1 MTPPAPDLTAEVT
14 LRRCDLLRP
23 LSERQIAE
31 LAACATTRS
40 LRGGEPLFDQ
50 NDEAHD
56 FFVVAKGRVAVR
68 MMASGGGA
76 IEVFDAGQFHLCGW
90 SSLVAPH
97 EYVAG
102 ATAVE
107 DSTVL
112 VVPAAA
118 AEDIFLLEP
127 FAGYEVMKRLA
138 GDISVRLRNVR
149 TELLG
154 LLNGAGSEQ
163 AELSQTSEAR
173 PHGVV

>member
-1 MTPPAPDLTAEVT
+1 MEPLTACLTSEAT
-14 LRRCDLLRP
+14 LRLCDSLRP
-23 LSERQIAE
+23 LSERQIGE
-31 LAACATTRS
+31 LAACSTTRS
-40 LRGGEPLFDQ
+40 LRKGESLFEQ

-56 FFVVAKGRVAVR
+56 FFVVAAGRIAVR
-68 MMASGGGA
+68 MTASGGGS
-76 IEVFDAGQFHLCGW
+76 IDVFDAEQHRLCGW

-107 DSTVL
+107 ESTVL
-112 VVPAAA
+112 VIPAAA

-138 GDISVRLRNVR
+138 GDISIRLRNVR

-154 LLNGAGSEQ
+154 LLNG
-163 AELSQTSEAR
+163 
-173 PHGVV
+173 

>member
-1 MTPPAPDLTAEVT
+1 MRPPTADLSTAEAT
-14 LRRCDLLRP
+14 LRRCELLRP
-23 LSERQIAE
+23 LSERQVAE

-40 LRGGEPLFDQ
+40 LRKGESLFDQ

-56 FFVVAKGRVAVR
+56 FFVVATGRVAVR
-68 MMASGGGA
+68 MTASGDGA
-76 IEVFDAGQFHLCGW
+76 IDVFDAGRYQLCGW

-107 DSTVL
+107 DATVL

-138 GDISVRLRNVR
+138 GDISIRLRNVR

-154 LLNGAGSEQ
+154 LLNG
-163 AELSQTSEAR
+163 
-173 PHGVV
+173 

>member
-1 MTPPAPDLTAEVT
+1 MKEPAADVGAETT

-31 LAACATTRS
+31 LAACAVTRS
-40 LRGGEPLFDQ
+40 LRRGESLFDQ
-50 NDEAHD
+50 NDEAYD
-56 FFVVAKGRVAVR
+56 FFVVAEGRIAVR
-68 MMASGGGA
+68 MTASGGGS
-76 IEVFDAGQFHLCGW
+76 IDVFDAGQYRLCGW

-112 VVPAAA
+112 VIPAAA
-118 AEDIFLLEP
+118 AEDVFLLEP

-138 GDISVRLRNVR
+138 GDISIRLRNVR

-154 LLNGAGSEQ
+154 LLNG
-163 AELSQTSEAR
+163 
-173 PHGVV
+173 

>member
-1 MTPPAPDLTAEVT
+1 MKPPTADLSVEST
-14 LRRCDLLRP
+14 LRRCHLLRP

-31 LAACATTRS
+31 LAACSTARS
-40 LRGGEPLFDQ
+40 LRAGEQLFEQ

-56 FFVVAKGRVAVR
+56 FFVVAKGRIAVR
-68 MMASGGGA
+68 VTASGGGA
-76 IEVFDAGQFHLCGW
+76 IEMFDAGQFRLCGW

-107 DSTVL
+107 ESTVL

-127 FAGYEVMKRLA
+127 FAGYEVMQRLA
-138 GDISVRLRNVR
+138 GDISIRLRNVR

-154 LLNGAGSEQ
+154 LLTGAGSEQ
-163 AELSQTSEAR
+163 AESAQVSKAD
-173 PHGVV
+173 PHRVV

>member
-1 MTPPAPDLTAEVT
+1 MGSPIADVTVEAT

-23 LSERQIAE
+23 LSDRQIGE
-31 LAACATTRS
+31 LAACSTVRS
-40 LRGGEPLFDQ
+40 LRKGESLFEQD
-50 NDEAHD
+50 DEAHD
-56 FFVVAKGRVAVR
+56 FFVVAAGRVAVR
-68 MMASGGGA
+68 MTAIAGGS
-76 IEVFDAGQFHLCGW
+76 INVFDAGQYHLCGW

-112 VVPAAA
+112 IIPAAA

-138 GDISVRLRNVR
+138 SDISIRLRNLRREV
-149 TELLG
+149 LG
-154 LLNGAGSEQ
+154 LLN
-163 AELSQTSEAR
+163 R
-173 PHGVV
+173 

>member
-1 MTPPAPDLTAEVT
+1 MRPPAADLTAEAT
-14 LRRCDLLRP
+14 LRRCDLLSP

-40 LRGGEPLFDQ
+40 LRAGESLFDQ

-56 FFVVAKGRVAVR
+56 FFVVATGRVAVR
-68 MMASGGGA
+68 MTASGGGA
-76 IEVFDAGQFHLCGW
+76 IDVFDAGQHHLCGW
-90 SSLVAPH
+90 SSLIAPH

-107 DSTVL
+107 DATVL

-138 GDISVRLRNVR
+138 GDISIRLRNVR
-149 TELLG
+149 KELLG
-154 LLNGAGSEQ
+154 LLNG
-163 AELSQTSEAR
+163 
-173 PHGVV
+173 

>member
-1 MTPPAPDLTAEVT
+1 MMPPAPALSAEVT

-23 LSERQIAE
+23 LSERQITE
-31 LAACATTRS
+31 LAACASTRS
-40 LRGGEPLFDQ
+40 LRAGERLFDQ
-50 NDEAHD
+50 NDEAYE
-56 FFVVAKGRVAVR
+56 FFVVAQGRVAVR
-68 MMASGGGA
+68 MMASAGDA
-76 IEVFDAGQFHLCGW
+76 IEVFDAGPFRLCGW

-112 VVPAAA
+112 VIPAAA

-138 GDISVRLRNVR
+138 GDISIRLRNVR
-149 TELLG
+149 REMLG
-154 LLNGAGSEQ
+154 PLSGAGSEQ
-163 AELSQTSEAR
+163 AELLQAGEAD

>member
-1 MTPPAPDLTAEVT
+1 MRPPIADVTAEAT

-23 LSERQIAE
+23 LSDRQIGE
-31 LAACATTRS
+31 LAACATVRS
-40 LRGGEPLFDQ
+40 LRKGESLFEQ

-56 FFVVAKGRVAVR
+56 FFVVAAGRVAVR
-68 MMASGGGA
+68 MTATAGGS
-76 IEVFDAGQFHLCGW
+76 INVFDAGQYHLCGW

-112 VVPAAA
+112 VIPAAA

-138 GDISVRLRNVR
+138 GDISIRLRNLRREV
-149 TELLG
+149 LG
-154 LLNGAGSEQ
+154 LLNG
-163 AELSQTSEAR
+163 
-173 PHGVV
+173 

>member
-1 MTPPAPDLTAEVT
+1 MTLPATRLTAEAA
-14 LRRCDLLRP
+14 LRRCELLRP

-31 LAACATTRS
+31 LAACATTLS
-40 LRGGEPLFDQ
+40 LRAGEPLFDQ

-56 FFVVAKGRVAVR
+56 FFVVAEGRVVVR
-68 MMASGGGA
+68 MTASGGGA
-76 IEVFDAGQFHLCGW
+76 IEVFDAGQYRLFGW

-102 ATAVE
+102 ATVVE
-107 DSTVL
+107 DATVL
-112 VVPAAA
+112 VIPAAA

-149 TELLG
+149 TELLE
-154 LLNGAGSEQ
+154 LLND
-163 AELSQTSEAR
+163 
-173 PHGVV
+173 

>member
-1 MTPPAPDLTAEVT
+1 MRPPAPDLTAEGT

-40 LRGGEPLFDQ
+40 LRAGEPLFAQ
-50 NDEAHD
+50 NDEAND
-56 FFVVAKGRVAVR
+56 FFVVVSGRVAVR
-68 MMASGGGA
+68 MTASGGGA
-76 IEVFDAGQFHLCGW
+76 IEVFDAGQFRLFGW
-90 SSLVAPH
+90 SSLIAPH

-112 VVPAAA
+112 VVPAAC

-138 GDISVRLRNVR
+138 GDISIRLRNVR

-163 AELSQTSEAR
+163 AELPEAGEAD

>member
-1 MTPPAPDLTAEVT
+1 MTPPAPDLTPEAT

-40 LRGGEPLFDQ
+40 LRAGEPLFAQ

-68 MMASGGGA
+68 MTASGGGA
-76 IEVFDAGQFHLCGW
+76 IDVFDAGQFRLCGW

-127 FAGYEVMKRLA
+127 FAGYEVMQRLA

-163 AELSQTSEAR
+163 AELPQVGEADL
-173 PHGVV
+173 HGVV